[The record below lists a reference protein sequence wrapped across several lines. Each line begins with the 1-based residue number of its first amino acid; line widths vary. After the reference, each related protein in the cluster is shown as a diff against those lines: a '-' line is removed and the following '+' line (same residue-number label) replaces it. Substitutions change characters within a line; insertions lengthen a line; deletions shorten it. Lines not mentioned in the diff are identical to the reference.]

1 MILVDVTDQIGTITL
16 NRPARRN
23 ALNGELIAALDDAVR
38 RMAEDPD
45 AKVVVLTGT
54 APEGGHGGFC
64 SGGDI
69 KSTVGRGEA
78 GQREGRPR

>member
-1 MILVDVTDQIGTITL
+1 MADVGATSAASAAGEEPVILVDVTDQIGTITL

-54 APEGGHGGFC
+54 AP
-64 SGGDI
+64 
-69 KSTVGRGEA
+69 GR
-78 GQREGRPR
+78 RSRWLLLGR